1 MRYNSQTLLPMT
13 QQIIRQFSDKH
24 NPAAR
29 WADLE
34 VGWTVRIH
42 QKLKEGEKGKS
53 QVFEGVI
60 IARKHGNQS
69 GATMTVRRV
78 VGVYGVEKVY
88 PLLLPSIEKIEVVK
102 KGRTRRAKMYYM
114 RDKTAKEIR
123 RKNRAQTTTP
133 EVETA
138 AAPEETPETAQ

>member
-1 MRYNSQTLLPMT
+1 MT

-24 NPAAR
+24 NPVSR

-34 VGWTVRIH
+34 VGWTVRVH

-123 RKNRAQTTTP
+123 RKNRAQATAP
-133 EVETA
+133 EAATA
-138 AAPEETPETAQ
+138 VAPEETPETAQ